1 LWYETYKTICLL
13 IVVALILN
21 NTIFAQQHTKTEAN
35 ADIVEYTSKE
45 GLPTTN
51 ISKIF
56 QTKDGYIW
64 LSGIE
69 GTFRFDGYDFDE
81 IGREYGVQEM
91 QNIYYDLEKNIIY
104 FASPEKF
111 IVFNGNEFKVFGKK
125 DGYKINGLSGQV
137 ITLLDADSKGRI
149 WIGSATHFVDRKFNG
164 GLTMFENDKFTVYDS
179 TSFPL
184 HNATT
189 FIETPYGDLIFGSNG
204 KNTQTSEGSYI
215 AVFKQGKFKRIDESL
230 GVYLQN
236 PVILNQKIV
245 TSIDNM
251 GNTWIAFQG
260 VNTFTGNNNFNDQN
274 TSGVLMYDG
283 NKFRQYPEIHKLL
296 SSKTIPILAA
306 YSKTQNKFFLTTA
319 SPFPTL
325 FNKKNKNILE
335 FENGKWQYSDFFKEV
350 NTVKNLRT
358 KEEINDYSYWATV
371 FTKANRFFPELLAF
385 VSTSVDQS
393 QSSKYPTELYSF
405 NKGNWS
411 KFDAFN
417 GSIIGELKDGVLL
430 STKKGFGIYY
440 PNKSKM
446 LTKKDGLLRTT
457 SGILNLDT
465 DRNGIVWISYSY
477 SRLPAYANIENAGI
491 NIWDGTKLHKYTEKD
506 GLKSN
511 VSFSAYQDTKFRVW
525 IPTSKGITVARE
537 IRNNE
542 GNWIFKFKNIT
553 NNGSV
558 DYNVT
563 NVMETKSG
571 DIYAWQNYVRPKS
584 GKMTAADFYLG
595 KFDGEKFVEIKSP
608 FDEDENSK
616 KYQMISLKEGIS
628 GNIWIEGL
636 FSENIKNL
644 TSVPTKILIYD
655 GKKWSAPPKSW
666 NVPKEQLHYVG
677 ELANGMY
684 FLTVDGF
691 YNFNGEKFINLS
703 DSVDTN
709 ADFRIL
715 KGASVAGTQT
725 EIQAGNK
732 LYIRLR
738 NKGLVIFDGKH
749 LNFYTI
755 KDGLPSADISNPEI
769 DFNGNV
775 TFGFPS
781 GGLVI
786 QGEKFQAYYD
796 DENIVNGGA
805 YVVAKD
811 INGNL
816 LRFYNGVGL
825 YVKNI
830 EHKNYPLRISAVAV
844 NSKYYFYNYP
854 KEYSY
859 SQNSFQFSFAALN
872 YKEPNQTKYE
882 HFLEGYDKDWS
893 RPTKVAFSEY
903 QNLSPGEYTFRIRG
917 ITSNEMKT
925 NEATY
930 SFVINPPIWQTWW
943 AYSIYVLFLGFVLGN
958 IRKYET
964 RRIKLKETNRL
975 RKERSEAR
983 VREAE
988 LRAKAAETQS
998 KLIRVEHDRK
1008 TKELKEARQ
1017 LQLSMLPKELPNI
1030 PNLDIAV
1037 CMQTA
1042 TEVGGD
1048 YYDYHIHSDGT
1059 FTIVLGDATG
1069 HGMQA
1074 GMMVSIMKSLFM
1086 SDRANKDLLPFYTN
1100 TNSAIKDMRLGRL
1113 MMALT
1118 TMQFDGSM
1126 INTINAGMPPVL
1138 LYDSR
1143 KEVVKELTAK
1153 SMPLGAMKNFPY
1165 SLEKFEPNKGDTI
1178 MLFSDGLPELLNESN
1193 QMFGYE
1199 RVKKLF
1205 SEIME
1210 KSSKEIVDR
1219 FKHSAQ
1225 DWAGDKPPND
1235 DVTFVVLK
1243 MK

>member
-1 LWYETYKTICLL
+1 
-13 IVVALILN
+13 
-21 NTIFAQQHTKTEAN
+21 
-35 ADIVEYTSKE
+35 
-45 GLPTTN
+45 
-51 ISKIF
+51 
-56 QTKDGYIW
+56 
-64 LSGIE
+64 
-69 GTFRFDGYDFDE
+69 
-81 IGREYGVQEM
+81 
-91 QNIYYDLEKNIIY
+91 
-104 FASPEKF
+104 
-111 IVFNGNEFKVFGKK
+111 
-125 DGYKINGLSGQV
+125 
-137 ITLLDADSKGRI
+137 
-149 WIGSATHFVDRKFNG
+149 
-164 GLTMFENDKFTVYDS
+164 
-179 TSFPL
+179 
-184 HNATT
+184 
-189 FIETPYGDLIFGSNG
+189 
-204 KNTQTSEGSYI
+204 
-215 AVFKQGKFKRIDESL
+215 
-230 GVYLQN
+230 
-236 PVILNQKIV
+236 
-245 TSIDNM
+245 
-251 GNTWIAFQG
+251 
-260 VNTFTGNNNFNDQN
+260 
-274 TSGVLMYDG
+274 MYDG

-306 YSKTQNKFFLTTA
+306 YSKTQNKIFLTTA

-335 FENGKWQYSDFFKEV
+335 FENGKWEYSDFFKEV

-358 KEEINDYSYWATV
+358 KEELNDFSYWATV

-393 QSSKYPTELYSF
+393 QSSKYPTELY
-405 NKGNWS
+405 NYEEGNWS

-417 GSIIGELKDGVLL
+417 GNIIGELKDGVLL

-446 LTKKDGLLRTT
+446 LTKKDGLLRIT

-511 VSFSAYQDTKFRVW
+511 VSFSTYQDTKFRVW
-525 IPTSKGITVARE
+525 VPTSKGITVARE
-537 IRNNE
+537 IKNSE
-542 GNWIFKFKNIT
+542 GNWIFKFKNI
-553 NNGSV
+553 NNSGNV

-571 DIYAWQNYVRPKS
+571 NIYAWQNYVRPES

-616 KYQMISLKEGIS
+616 KYQMISLKEGIG

-655 GKKWSAPPKSW
+655 GKKWSSPPKSW

-703 DSVDTN
+703 DSVNAN
-709 ADFRIL
+709 ADFRVL

-738 NKGLVIFDGKH
+738 NKGLAIFDGKN

-769 DFNGNV
+769 DYNGNV

-796 DENIVNGGA
+796 DENIVTGGA

-825 YVKNI
+825 HVKRI
-830 EHKNYPLRISAVAV
+830 EHKSYPLKISAVAV
-844 NSKYYFYNYP
+844 NSRYFFYNYP
-854 KEYSY
+854 SEYSY
-859 SQNSFQFSFAALN
+859 FENSFQFSYAALN
-872 YKEPNQTKYE
+872 YKDPNQTKYE
-882 HFLEGYDKDWS
+882 RFLEGYDKDWG
-893 RPTKVAFSEY
+893 RPTKVSFSEY
-903 QNLSPGEYTFRIRG
+903 QNLPPGKYTLRVRG

-925 NEATY
+925 NEASYT
-930 SFVINPPIWQTWW
+930 FIINPPVWKTWW
-943 AYSIYVLFLGFVLGN
+943 AYSFYALFLGFGLVS
-958 IRKYET
+958 IRKYEK
-964 RRIKLKETNRL
+964 RRMKLKQANRL

-983 VREAE
+983 IREAE
-988 LRAKAAETQS
+988 LRAKAAETQN
-998 KLIRVEHDRK
+998 KLIQVENERK
-1008 TKELKEARQ
+1008 SKELEEARQ
-1017 LQLSMLPKELPNI
+1017 LQLSMLPKELPDI

-1037 CMQTA
+1037 FMQTA

-1048 YYDYHIHSDGT
+1048 YYDFHVGMDGT
-1059 FTIVLGDATG
+1059 LTVVIGDATG
-1069 HGMQA
+1069 HGLNA
-1074 GMMVSIMKSLFM
+1074 GTIVTATKSLFNSYAPNPDILFTFSEISRCIKGLKFRRLSMCLSLLKIQGENLKM
-1086 SDRANKDLLPFYTN
+1086 S
-1100 TNSAIKDMRLGRL
+1100 S
-1113 MMALT
+1113 
-1118 TMQFDGSM
+1118 
-1126 INTINAGMPPVL
+1126 AGMPPAL
-1138 LYDSR
+1138 IYRDS
-1143 KEVVKELTAK
+1143 KKELEEIMLK
-1153 SMPLGAMKNFPY
+1153 GMPLGTTDKFPY
-1165 SLEKFEPNKGDTI
+1165 ELSEITLGAGDTI
-1178 MLFSDGLPELLNESN
+1178 LLSSDGFPELFNEKKE
-1193 QMFGYE
+1193 MFGYD
-1199 RVKKLF
+1199 RVKETFTEVAGKP
-1205 SEIME
+1205 SEKIIE
-1210 KSSKEIVDR
+1210 HLKDTASNWTGGKAPD
-1219 FKHSAQ
+1219 
-1225 DWAGDKPPND
+1225 D
-1235 DVTFVVLK
+1235 DVTFVVIK
-1243 MK
+1243 VK